1 MPLLVRIKNFL
12 SPSHLAVE
20 EECLLCLPLDEI
32 MKYPLDSLC
41 VCVPPPSAL
50 ERKKRKEERV
60 GGWSSACPDSASFWV
75 SRERGNGTHSTA
87 FHLAMPLA
95 WVNCPGLCARV
106 SSPVK
111 PGWWWCLRHSSYRT
125 KGVQRLWP
133 FGGLGLC
140 SAVMRLFGCL
150 FLSLPGTGSD

>member
-1 MPLLVRIKNFL
+1 MAQLFEAREFDLKKKKCIELLPLLVRIKNFL

-60 GGWSSACPDSASFWV
+60 GG
-75 SRERGNGTHSTA
+75 
-87 FHLAMPLA
+87 
-95 WVNCPGLCARV
+95 
-106 SSPVK
+106 
-111 PGWWWCLRHSSYRT
+111 
-125 KGVQRLWP
+125 
-133 FGGLGLC
+133 
-140 SAVMRLFGCL
+140 
-150 FLSLPGTGSD
+150 